1 MTLSLIQRSLL
12 EKVAQDNGFDVPGAS
27 SDLWL
32 SFSSTQVPLRLW
44 LGAEGEVWLVAFSQ
58 LAVAVELL
66 PLTGETSAALPSGAV
81 AARQVADLMQLHRV
95 VRRAYQLSGTLPDE
109 LFHEFERVTKDMPQT
124 TEVERLVVQRVGQ
137 DLFREG
143 LLRYW
148 EGRCAVTGLSE
159 PELLRASHIKP
170 WAKCETA
177 QERLNVFNGLLLAV
191 HLDAAFDRGF
201 ITFDDAGRLVV
212 SSRLS
217 PEDAQR
223 LGLKPGL
230 SLARIDS
237 SHREALAWHRAN
249 CFR

>member
-1 MTLSLIQRSLL
+1 MRTLTLSQQSPSSGAESNSAKRRS
-12 EKVAQDNGFDVPGAS
+12 S
-27 SDLWL
+27 SVRCSGVVSTCSGWAATL
-32 SFSSTQVPLRLW
+32 FHRSST
-44 LGAEGEVWLVAFSQ
+44 S
-58 LAVAVELL
+58 
-66 PLTGETSAALPSGAV
+66 ETSAAFPSGAA
-81 AARQVADLMQLHRV
+81 AARQVADLTQLHRV

-109 LFHEFERVTKDMPQT
+109 LFHEFKRVTKDMPQT

-148 EGRCAVTGLSE
+148 EGRCAVTGLTE

-201 ITFDDAGRLVV
+201 ITFDDAGRMVV

-230 SLARIDS
+230 SLTRIDS
-237 SHREALAWHRAN
+237 LHRTALAWHRAN